1 MKQFSKTLSWLAAVL
16 LIAFVVIMTT
26 WVTPLKS
33 VRTGSM
39 VPTLPVGSRILIHEE
54 ASYHAGEH
62 ITFHADG
69 GEVVTHRLVKYRP
82 DGSIVTKGDANPTPD
97 NWDDPVTKSDLMGRV
112 IYMTPITTPAFW
124 GSPRGIGVIICL
136 TVMVAALLWWTDES
150 RPSGARRKSSAP
162 SPA

>member
-1 MKQFSKTLSWLAAVL
+1 MKALSRVLPWFAAVL

-26 WVTPLKS
+26 WVTPMKS

-54 ASYHAGEH
+54 PSYHPGEL

-69 GEVVTHRLVKYRP
+69 GEVVTHRLMKYRK

-97 NWDDPVTKSDLMGRV
+97 NWDDPVTKSDVIGKV
-112 IYMTPITTPAFW
+112 IYMTPITTLPFW
-124 GSPRGIGVIICL
+124 HSLRGIGVILCL
-136 TVMVAALLWWTDES
+136 TIMVAALLWRSEES
-150 RPSGARRKSSAP
+150 RSTKRRRHSTHR
-162 SPA
+162 PA